1 MKIHFYKGTWLIS
14 RLIQWRTRS
23 IYSHVAIEIEDENGS
38 HIYESVVNKGVIKT
52 KYGACQYVKR
62 DTIELHAWID
72 EKHAII
78 DFLEEQIGKPY
89 DYRLIWSIVRN
100 TQGNEREKWIC
111 SELVQK
117 ALEKAGIL
125 HPTKPYTPWEL
136 FSVLFQLSF
145 LKK

>member
-1 MKIHFYKGTWLIS
+1 MKIHFYKWTWLIS

-23 IYSHVAIEIEDENGS
+23 IYSHVAIEIDD
-38 HIYESVVNKGVIKT
+38 HIYEAHASHGVVRS
-52 KYGACQYVKR
+52 KYWHDQFVRR

-78 DFLEEQIGKPY
+78 DFLEEQLGKAY
-89 DYRLIWSIVRN
+89 DYHLIWSIVLN
-100 TQGNEREKWIC
+100 TQGNDRSKWIC

-125 HPTKPYTPWEL
+125 SQAKPYTPWEL
-136 FSVLFQLSF
+136 FLVLFQLQKHKCSII
-145 LKK
+145 